1 MATTR
6 PSSSNTTTSSAIVIH
21 QLAELLRT
29 NGHRVLHGDSKVCFT
44 SDSLTLLNNYFHSAK
59 LNITLSLVNG
69 HPRTNSLPPLPP
81 LPTVQHLTINTKLRE
96 DLVFLHD
103 FLQKIQ
109 VVKLIHNSPTLQGNV
124 LLYPFQQVVCLE
136 LKKIPPHM
144 VLGLSLLRH
153 QLETLICSQSVTK
166 IEDLIND
173 CGGDSTQP
181 QAWPRLKSLFLAH
194 NFIEC
199 LDQSLKHLVALEVLD
214 LSHNRLQ
221 DCSKIL
227 DIIPDVKHL
236 NLSSNHLRTIPIWS
250 ETKGSCRLLTLK
262 IRQNSIEDIAGVEL
276 MKSIEELDL
285 SDNFITRIPE
295 QIQHMPMIKRLYFA
309 RNPFTYASNY
319 RQNIIYNLPFIFS
332 QETRELMIDNEQL
345 TTKEKQRIPRK
356 RNPPSN
362 RAQGFR
368 FNTPILSSSQN
379 TTTSESTTEPESV
392 VTNSSGTIVS
402 RRRSR
407 RKLRDG
413 HLKSLDN
420 DETPTEHATSGSE
433 NESAVQ
439 RRHLGKLVESR
450 HEVEHNYLTS
460 QLSLPVENTYT
471 TAIVEHDDTMLKS
484 PPSTSIA
491 SSIPRKLANDL
502 SKSPKRRKSPR
513 SRKSDQP
520 TKIILEVVDFQNTL
534 SDATPIPDSSPSEKE
549 ISFNAK
555 YSTTI
560 IPKHE
565 IELITNEENNTGGI
579 EIIFFFLI
587 YFNEYTTCLYSFSCS
602 DSIRTIFF
610 VTDQTFENNNRSFTI
625 EIDRMYLI
633 EKDNNDKYY
642 IEKLKYSTI
651 KLLTNNESIQKTV
664 EFTFEKRRG
673 EVERRIYLF
682 DTIHDQKA
690 FVEEIERHL
699 ELPMSADIKT
709 TSSSLVE
716 CTKCGR
722 SFPEFTTMNNAENT
736 SSYVCSN
743 CQTTAITLPPV
754 FEDETQSKI
763 SIDIS
768 SDAVELDHRLHFHLA
783 TEHFTHNN
791 EQIKLHFKCFVVR
804 STTSKYFIAQTVLTD
819 YGIYIFQYEAPNNDI
834 ESEYILVGKD
844 LLTNVL
850 MLDIGYRLQTFT
862 IELQSAA
869 FAFILAD
876 QQKTQKIINH
886 ILEVLSPIVQSGEG
900 ALQKI
905 SRISSDEYR
914 QRLFDII
921 KIECNINEPNDDM
934 IDFYST
940 MIRMDQTGNSQMIAL
955 LLLQNWILMI
965 EDAYAT
971 IDSRHV
977 RLPAQLTSE
986 SGTNQQLKCDLMHLV
1001 NVTNYL
1007 NHQKLLVFDFVDESE
1022 TKQFR
1027 WKLESITNESKNEFL
1042 RKVRDTYKK
1051 FMGIP
1056 IPEKLEML

>member
-1 MATTR
+1 MTTTH
-6 PSSSNTTTSSAIVIH
+6 PSSSSSTTNSSALVIQ

-44 SDSLTLLNNYFHSAK
+44 SDSLILLNNYFHSAK
-59 LNITLSLVNG
+59 LDMTLPLVNG
-69 HPRTNSLPPLPP
+69 HSITNSLPPL
-81 LPTVQHLTINTKLRE
+81 LPVQHLRINTALRD

-124 LLYPFQQVVCLE
+124 LLHPFQHVICLE

-144 VLGLSLLRH
+144 VLGLSSLRH

-166 IEDLIND
+166 IEDLISD

-181 QAWPRLKSLFLAH
+181 QTWPRLKSLFLAH

-199 LDQSLKHLVALEVLD
+199 LDQSLRYLVALEVLD

-227 DIIPDVKHL
+227 DIIPHIKHL
-236 NLSSNHLRTIPIWS
+236 NLSSNHLRNIPIWS
-250 ETKGSCRLLTLK
+250 ETKGPCRLLTLK
-262 IRQNSIEDIAGVEL
+262 IRQNSIEHINGIEL
-276 MKSIEELDL
+276 MKTIEELDL
-285 SDNFITRIPE
+285 SDNFITHIPE
-295 QIQHMPMIKRLYFA
+295 QTRHLSMIKRLYFA

-319 RQNIIYNLPFIFS
+319 RQNIIYNLPFVFS
-332 QETRELMIDNEQL
+332 QENRELIIDNEQL
-345 TTKEKQRIPRK
+345 TSKEKQKIPRK
-356 RNPPSN
+356 RNPPTTLV
-362 RAQGFR
+362 QGFR
-368 FNTPILSSSQN
+368 FHSTTAITSSQN
-379 TTTSESTTEPESV
+379 TTTTTTTTTSDSTTEPDSI
-392 VTNSSGTIVS
+392 VTNSSGTVVS

-407 RKLRDG
+407 RKFRDG
-413 HLKSLDN
+413 RLRSLDN

-433 NESAVQ
+433 NESAIQ
-439 RRHLGKLVESR
+439 RRHLGKLDESR
-450 HEVEHNYLTS
+450 QETDNYFTS
-460 QLSLPVENTYT
+460 PSTSIVENNSTIT
-471 TAIVEHDDTMLKS
+471 ILEHDDTILKS

-502 SKSPKRRKSPR
+502 SSSPKRKKSPR

-520 TKIILEVVDFQNTL
+520 TKIILEVVDYSNAL
-534 SDATPIPDSSPSEKE
+534 SDTTPIPESPTSEKE
-549 ISFNAK
+549 ISFNDK
-555 YSTTI
+555 YSTVI
-560 IPKHE
+560 IPKDE
-565 IELITNEENNTGGI
+565 IKLITNDEPNTG
-579 EIIFFFLI
+579 
-587 YFNEYTTCLYSFSCS
+587 

-610 VTDQTFENNNRSFTI
+610 VTDQTSNDNNNNRSFTI
-625 EIDRMYLI
+625 EIDPMHLI
-633 EKDNNDKYY
+633 EKDNNDENY

-651 KLLTNNESIQKTV
+651 TLLTNNESNQKTV

-673 EVERRIYLF
+673 EVEQRIYLF

-699 ELPMSADIKT
+699 ESS
-709 TSSSLVE
+709 TSVEIQPNSPPLIE
-716 CTKCGR
+716 CTKCGKN
-722 SFPEFTTMNNAENT
+722 FPDLTTMNNTENT
-736 SSYVCSN
+736 SSYICLN
-743 CQTTAITLPPV
+743 CQTTAAIPPPKLD
-754 FEDETQSKI
+754 DESQSKA
-763 SIDIS
+763 SIDEL
-768 SDAVELDHRLHFHLA
+768 SDEIELDHRFHFHLA
-783 TEHFTHNN
+783 TEHFTHDN

-804 STTSKYFIAQTVLTD
+804 STTNKYFIAQTILTD
-819 YGIYIFQYEAPNNDI
+819 YGIYIFQHEASNDDI

-850 MLDIGYRLQTFT
+850 MVDIGYRLQTFT

-876 QQKTQKIINH
+876 QQKTQNIVNH
-886 ILEVLSPIVQSGEG
+886 ILEVLSPIVESGEG

-921 KIECNINEPNDDM
+921 KIECNIMEPDDDM

-940 MIRMDQTGNSQMIAL
+940 MIRMDQNGNSQMIAL

-971 IDSRHV
+971 INSRHV

-1007 NHQKLLVFDFVDESE
+1007 NHPKLLVFDFVDESE
-1022 TKQFR
+1022 TQQFR
-1027 WKLESITNESKNEFL
+1027 WKLENITNESKNEFL
-1042 RKVRDTYKK
+1042 RKVRDTYKT
-1051 FMGIP
+1051 FMGISM
-1056 IPEKLEML
+1056 PEKLEML